1 MFSESPLLTLIIF
14 GFPFGVISIVCYF
27 LCCVDS
33 TDQSDPEDAEYSD
46 SEGEDEDEHQ
56 FLLNEAAGQ
65 IENEEN
71 NLNIQTNNDVHID
84 PDKKR
89 MKPVKVSKKT
99 Q

>member
-84 PDKKR
+84 PDKIR